1 MTNATRTLAGS
12 QASPAAASLPSAP
25 LDVLPLLAEVTE
37 AAVTGWRPV
46 AELAEDALVAALAQ
60 RAGMPVVGGI
70 RAGLSEHDPG
80 DQSWGISTVV
90 SGMAPLVLEGEKARV
105 ARSAT
110 GSYVVLARRGADL
123 NLAVAHDGCAGV
135 DVKAAGPDA
144 FGVDRIDLAFSGCP
158 VEELYAIGGDAV
170 EQARLLA
177 ALVVAAGAVERLR
190 LLVGLA
196 GGAAHD
202 LPAGRSPLR
211 HQDGQF
217 ALADMWRD
225 GAAAARLVARAGD
238 LLAEGGGTSPEAQE
252 AACVA
257 AVAATEGLVRAVNG
271 LLRIF
276 EHDGERIPG
285 LAAELLAAHEAGAAF
300 VSNRRLRLRI
310 AGLRGMSA

>member
-12 QASPAAASLPSAP
+12 PASPADAASLPSAP
-25 LDVLPLLAEVTE
+25 LDVVPLLAEAAE
-37 AAVTGWRPV
+37 AAATGWRPV
-46 AELAEDALVAALAQ
+46 AELAEDAVVAALAQ
-60 RAGMPVVGGI
+60 RAGIPAVAGM

-80 DQSWGISTVV
+80 DHPWGITTV
-90 SGMAPLVLEGEKARV
+90 SGTAPLVLEGEKARV
-105 ARSAT
+105 ARSVT

-123 NLAVAHDGCAGV
+123 KLVVAHDGCAGV

-144 FGVDRIDLAFSGCP
+144 FGVDRVDLALSRCP

-170 EQARLLA
+170 EHARLLA

-190 LLVGLA
+190 LLVGTA
-196 GGAAHD
+196 GAAARD

-225 GAAAARLVARAGD
+225 GAAAARLIARAGD
-238 LLAEGGGTSPEAQE
+238 LLAERGWTSPEAQE

-285 LAAELLAAHEAGAAF
+285 LAAEVLAAHEAGAAF

-310 AGLRGMSA
+310 AGLRGMGA